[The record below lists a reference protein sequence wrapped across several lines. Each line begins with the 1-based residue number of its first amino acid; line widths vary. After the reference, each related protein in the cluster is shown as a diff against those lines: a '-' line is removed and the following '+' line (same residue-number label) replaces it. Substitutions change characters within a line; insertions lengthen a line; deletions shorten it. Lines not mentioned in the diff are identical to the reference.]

1 MLTLPNTFSYSSNV
15 KTFTE
20 MGLENCISSEY
31 LENIKEGEGSL
42 CEQRRSTLL
51 KQARF
56 WRW

>member
-1 MLTLPNTFSYSSNV
+1 
-15 KTFTE
+15 
-20 MGLENCISSEY
+20 MGLENYISSEY

-42 CEQRRSTLL
+42 CEQRSSTLL